1 MLCTKCAI
9 MAVQWNCVVIQYP
22 EACLTITKVEGY
34 FQRKPLNLLNWRR
47 NTDACFET
55 ETANPTA
62 ESCTGYWTMEQVRGR
77 TRILSNYRL
86 LAKGVFADDCRS
98 LRSNWCDRKSGQ
110 LRDPPRLRRDRG
122 LPNSSTRISA
132 IAVRRQ
138 SYETRWER
146 ESDTLIEKKK
156 HEHVQKVIKLEPKAA
171 AVPNTATHAYRDRV
185 PCQSSPG
192 SVGRDTSLR
201 LRNSANLV
209 PAFLPICSVSVNT
222 IQAIYSWRGHKRRW
236 NRQRFSRFLVDQYGK
251 RE

>member
-1 MLCTKCAI
+1 MCNYGCSVEALR
-9 MAVQWNCVVIQYP
+9 VVLQYP

-34 FQRKPLNLLNWRR
+34 FHRKPLNLLNWRR
-47 NTDACFET
+47 NTGACFET

-62 ESCTGYWTMEQVRGR
+62 QNPVLDIEQWNKCEDELG
-77 TRILSNYRL
+77 SRL

-98 LRSNWCDRKSGQ
+98 LRSNWCDRESGQ

-209 PAFLPICSVSVNT
+209 PAFLPICSVSLNT
-222 IQAIYSWRGHKRRW
+222 IQAIDSWRGHKRSW
-236 NRQRFSRFLVDQYGK
+236 NRQRFSRLLVVDQYGK

>member
-1 MLCTKCAI
+1 MRISHFAIEILDNSMLLIFSGKLWTCSTGDVIRARALRRRQRI
-9 MAVQWNCVVIQYP
+9 QQQNPVLDIEQWNKC
-22 EACLTITKVEGY
+22 EDELG
-34 FQRKPLNLLNWRR
+34 
-47 NTDACFET
+47 
-55 ETANPTA
+55 
-62 ESCTGYWTMEQVRGR
+62 S
-77 TRILSNYRL
+77 RL

-171 AVPNTATHAYRDRV
+171 AVPNTATH
-185 PCQSSPG
+185 
-192 SVGRDTSLR
+192 T
-201 LRNSANLV
+201 
-209 PAFLPICSVSVNT
+209 
-222 IQAIYSWRGHKRRW
+222 
-236 NRQRFSRFLVDQYGK
+236 
-251 RE
+251 

>member
-1 MLCTKCAI
+1 
-9 MAVQWNCVVIQYP
+9 MAVQWKLFVLFYNIQKLAWRLQKWKAIFTGNLWTCSTGDVIR
-22 EACLTITKVEGY
+22 ARALRRR
-34 FQRKPLNLLNWRR
+34 QRIQQQ
-47 NTDACFET
+47 
-55 ETANPTA
+55 NPVLDI
-62 ESCTGYWTMEQVRGR
+62 EQWNKCEDELG
-77 TRILSNYRL
+77 SRL

-98 LRSNWCDRKSGQ
+98 LRSNWCDRESGQ

-192 SVGRDTSLR
+192 SVGRDTSMR
-201 LRNSANLV
+201 FRNSANLV
-209 PAFLPICSVSVNT
+209 PAFLPICSVSLNT
-222 IQAIYSWRGHKRRW
+222 IQAIDSWRGHKRSW
-236 NRQRFSRFLVDQYGK
+236 NRQRFSRLLVDQYGK